1 MRRDLRRRLT
11 VQFVL
16 LFVALYFAGGAV
28 AILLFASKLDASL
41 DEELHELTSEALP
54 AVEYVAGKPSLASF
68 NRRADMRHDKL
79 LSTIQVFDS
88 NKNLLEEFGPNGH
101 QRLVHGNAMV
111 ESEGAPPAKVRSYN
125 IPLSESGKSIG
136 YLQVQVSVLQRDKAL
151 EQIVLTMLALTP
163 FLALSVAAC
172 GSWFAGNATRPVE
185 ETMALLRQFVMDA
198 AHEINTPL
206 AVIEASLQ
214 TLEDEL
220 SGGDASK
227 KTTSQDILHIIERA
241 SGRMRVLGKN
251 LIDLSKLESPQ
262 YRLEFETFSVEELM
276 EPVVEAARQLAKSK
290 NQSLLVDDAPSVQVN
305 GHRDSLERMILNL
318 LSNAVS
324 YTKEGG
330 TVKVSFALAP
340 QQVSIIIAD
349 SGIGIPKESLP
360 MIFERF
366 YRVDSSRS
374 RARNEVGCGLG
385 LSIVKATLDRHKGSI
400 VVTSELGKGSV
411 FTVSLNT
418 I

>member
-1 MRRDLRRRLT
+1 M
-11 VQFVL
+11 QFVL

-41 DEELHELTSEALP
+41 DEELQELTSEALP
-54 AVEYVAGKPSLASF
+54 AVEYVSGKPSLASF

-79 LSTIQVFDS
+79 LSTIQVYDS
-88 NKNLLEEFGPNGH
+88 SKNLLEEFGPNGH
-101 QRLVHGNAMV
+101 QQLVHGNAMV
-111 ESEGAPPAKVRSYN
+111 ESEGGPPAKVRSYN
-125 IPLSESGKSIG
+125 IPLTESGKNIG

-206 AVIEASLQ
+206 AVIDASLQ

-220 SGGDASK
+220 SEGQPNNKS
-227 KTTSQDILHIIERA
+227 TSRDVLHIIERA

-262 YRLEFETFSVEELM
+262 YRLEFETLSINELM
-276 EPVVEAARQLAKSK
+276 EPVIEAARQLAKSK
-290 NQSLLVDDAPSVQVN
+290 NQTLLVDEAPTVQVK
-305 GHRDSLERMILNL
+305 GHRDSLERMLLNL

-330 TVKVSFALAP
+330 EVKVSFNVTPAL
-340 QQVSIIIAD
+340 QQVSIVIAD
-349 SGIGIPKESLP
+349 SGIGMPQESLP

-366 YRVDSSRS
+366 YRVDISRS
-374 RARNEVGCGLG
+374 RSRNEVGCGLG
-385 LSIVKATLDRHKGSI
+385 LSIVKATLDRHQGTI
-400 VVTSELGKGSV
+400 AVTSELGKGSV
-411 FTVSLNT
+411 FTVTLNT